1 MTPTVRFAP
10 SPTGVL
16 HLGNARTAVVNW
28 LFARQD
34 GGRFILRIDDT
45 DRARSEERFI
55 EAIRQDLR
63 WLGLVW
69 DEEHRQS
76 LRAQVHEAAF
86 ERLRAAG
93 RVYPCFETAEELE
106 AKREAQRA
114 KGRPPRYDRWALTLG
129 DADRAR
135 LEAEGRR
142 PHWRFRLG
150 DGPAAFTD
158 LVKGP
163 RSIDLQSLSD
173 PVLRREDGG
182 ATYLFASVVD
192 DAAMGITDVIRGED
206 HLANTAVQLELIGA
220 LGERAPAFAHL
231 PLVLDAAG
239 GKVSKRAGA
248 ASLAELRDRGIE
260 PLAILQLL
268 ATLGTGQPADPAAS
282 LDDLVARFSLSS
294 FGQAQPHLD
303 PGDLDRLSA
312 EVVHRL
318 PFEAVRD
325 RLEAIGIPAPDAA
338 FWEAVRGNLA
348 RVAEALDWWRITK
361 EPLEPK
367 IVDEALLASA
377 AVLMLDRLESPEDAE
392 AWLDDVKEVTG
403 RRGKA
408 LDQPLRLA
416 LTGREHGPEMKLL
429 LPLIGRE
436 RARRRLLGETA

>member
-1 MTPTVRFAP
+1 MTITVRFAP
-10 SPTGVL
+10 SPTGLL
-16 HLGNARTAVVNW
+16 HLGNARTAIVNW
-28 LFARQD
+28 LFARSH

-45 DRARSEERFI
+45 DEGRSEERFV

-76 LRAQVHEAAF
+76 ERVSDYEAAF
-86 ERLRAAG
+86 EKLRAAG
-93 RVYPCFETAEELE
+93 RVYPCYETPEELE
-106 AKREAQRA
+106 AKRQAQRT
-114 KGRPPRYDRWALTLG
+114 KGLPPRYDRAALGLG

-135 LEAEGRR
+135 LEAEGRK

-150 DGPAAFTD
+150 DGPAAFPD

-173 PVLRREDGG
+173 PVVRRADGG

-192 DAAMGITDVIRGED
+192 DAAMGVSHVIRGED
-206 HLANTAVQLELIGA
+206 HLSNTAIQLELLGA
-220 LGERAPAFAHL
+220 LGEQTPAFAHL
-231 PLVLDAAG
+231 PLILDLEG
-239 GKVSKRAGA
+239 GKVSKREGS
-248 ASLAELRDRGIE
+248 ASLAELRERGIE

-268 ATLGTGQPADPAAS
+268 ATLGAGRPPDPTAS
-282 LDDLVARFSLSS
+282 LDDLVARFDLSA
-294 FGQAQPHLD
+294 FGSAQPRLD
-303 PGDLDRLSA
+303 IAELDRLSA

-318 PFEAVRD
+318 PFEAVQD
-325 RLEAIGIPAPDAA
+325 RLEAIGIPNPEAA

-348 RVAEALDWWRITK
+348 RVTDALDWWRITK

-377 AVLMLDRLESPEDAE
+377 AVLMMDRLDTPEDAE

-408 LDQPLRLA
+408 LYLPLRLA
-416 LTGREHGPEMKLL
+416 LTGREHGPELKLL